1 MAIMKS
7 GPGKRAKTTT
17 NKATVKGAVNMVK
30 NLFST
35 GSKNLGKAKGPG
47 GLAGVVSNKGGVRT
61 TTSAKVTGSK
71 KSGIESLKA
80 KRKSGEMTR
89 QEANAKIQA
98 LRGGKQPVKS
108 EKPKYERGQS
118 KMFSYSTS
126 KGGSTYYATPGAIKK
141 DSAEFMNQLK
151 TASPAAYEMAV
162 KYMKSEQA
170 KSPGSRFQF
179 GATPVRVDQF
189 AVKQGTGKPKYVS
202 GTDKRFVAYN
212 PTITTLNKKKS
223 GKKQ

>member
-98 LRGGKQPVKS
+98 LRGGKQPVKKQGIGTATFPS
-108 EKPKYERGQS
+108 AKYNTMTKAELAKFPAMDSATFMSKVEGGRVFRGKKGTYEWNPKTEVTRDLKFDAMKNPGARFTDFRYDPKTG
-118 KMFSYSTS
+118 SYS
-126 KGGSTYYATPGAIKK
+126 YRM
-141 DSAEFMNQLK
+141 D
-151 TASPAAYEMAV
+151 
-162 KYMKSEQA
+162 
-170 KSPGSRFQF
+170 
-179 GATPVRVDQF
+179 
-189 AVKQGTGKPKYVS
+189 
-202 GTDKRFVAYN
+202 
-212 PTITTLNKKKS
+212 KKK
-223 GKKQ
+223 GKK